1 MPSRKK
7 SYDGRRSLRRWTKVR
22 LNPPTH
28 SLMVHRAQ
36 EGRRE
41 GGRNAPSGVCVRLVN
56 SHDARD
62 RDKIAGDVLSEGKN
76 EDWLLALGA

>member
-1 MPSRKK
+1 
-7 SYDGRRSLRRWTKVR
+7 
-22 LNPPTH
+22 
-28 SLMVHRAQ
+28 MVHRAQ